1 MHGKRHG
8 KGKCTM
14 SSKDLYQVTST
25 ANVVIQSFAIFGT
38 ASHLTNVCARQ
49 GEWESDMRHGYG
61 VCTYADGSKYR
72 GEWEE
77 DCWLQSTADP
87 AFTKVFGPGLSRGIA
102 SEATVFGIE
111 ARDELKNKYAQA
123 QGRCITSFHSIECS
137 SLLLSDG

>member
-1 MHGKRHG
+1 MHMTNKTYG
-8 KGKCTM
+8 C
-14 SSKDLYQVTST
+14 
-25 ANVVIQSFAIFGT
+25 F
-38 ASHLTNVCARQ
+38 LTFTCFVCARQ

-102 SEATVFGIE
+102 GEATMFGIE
-111 ARDELKNKYAQA
+111 ARDELKNK
-123 QGRCITSFHSIECS
+123 
-137 SLLLSDG
+137 